1 MNHYQCKLK
10 KDNTFTHSWI
20 PEKYAKKGKFI
31 KLKEDDGWEVIH
43 VGSMMDS
50 KKVQQRST
58 DYRNQRKMSDI

>member
-1 MNHYQCKLK
+1 MNHYQCELK
-10 KDNTFTHSWI
+10 KGNTFTTSWI

>member
-10 KDNTFTHSWI
+10 KGNTFTTSWI

-31 KLKEDDGWEVIH
+31 RLKEDEWEVIH